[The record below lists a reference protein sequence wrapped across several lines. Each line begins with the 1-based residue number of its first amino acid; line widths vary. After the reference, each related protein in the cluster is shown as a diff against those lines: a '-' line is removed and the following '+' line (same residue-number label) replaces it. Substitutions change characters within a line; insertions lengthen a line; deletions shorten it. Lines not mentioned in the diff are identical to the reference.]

1 MERILGV
8 TKKRLAGKV
17 EALDRF
23 QKTYED
29 LRDLREPE
37 QDNRK
42 VSPIATMPG
51 KIHSLLQIGLRRTLE
66 LAESFIRE
74 LNAGSF
80 TPLFIMSRALFET
93 GGLLLDATIRIEDVT
108 VAKAK
113 DKLDE
118 LDEHLMS
125 VMFGFK
131 SAEWPMTLE
140 YQAKNV
146 VTIIERLT
154 KKLDVD
160 LIAMYGDLSEHA
172 HPNYLGMMA
181 AFQHDVDLGNP
192 VIRFLD
198 TPLDREISLGALVW
212 AMGGAN
218 IGIEMTKY
226 ALEKQNKT
234 ATAFRKL
241 CEEQIYDGGTWPKH
255 VPYPL
260 PD

>member
-8 TKKRLAGKV
+8 TKKRLTGKI
-17 EALDRF
+17 EELDRF
-23 QKTYED
+23 QKTYEE
-29 LRDLREPE
+29 LRDLREAI

-51 KIHSLLQIGLRRTLE
+51 KIHSLLQIGLRRSLE
-66 LAESFIRE
+66 LTEAFIRE

-80 TPLFIMSRALFET
+80 TPLFVLSRALFET
-93 GGLLLDATIRIEDVT
+93 GALLFDATIRVQEVT
-108 VAKAK
+108 ETRAKY
-113 DKLDE
+113 KLEE
-118 LDEHLMS
+118 LDKHLMN

-131 SAEWPMTLE
+131 SADWEMTLE

-160 LIAMYGDLSEHA
+160 LSSMYGDLSEHA

-181 AFQHDVDLGNP
+181 AFQHEVEIGDP
-192 VIRFLD
+192 VIKFLD
-198 TPLDREISLGALVW
+198 SPLDREISLGALVW
-212 AMGGAN
+212 AVGGAN

-226 ALEKQNKT
+226 ALEKQSQY
-234 ATAFRKL
+234 ARAFRKV
-241 CEEQIYDGGTWPKH
+241 CEEQIYDGGTWPKG

-260 PD
+260 PE